1 MPTNNPRFCIT
12 VTKDILDEIDNY
24 RFDKRF
30 NSRSQATVELIRIGI
45 NALKEKDNKS
55 KGKDKTS
62 G

>member
-45 NALKEKDNKS
+45 NALREKEKNGNSD
-55 KGKDKTS
+55 DK
-62 G
+62 

>member
-12 VTKDILDEIDNY
+12 VTQDILDEIDNY

-45 NALKEKDNKS
+45 DALREKDKNNK
-55 KGKDKTS
+55 DETKTS